1 MAWRASSPRI
11 RSRAL
16 SRCALLM
23 SVAGASL
30 VGCGGGGSGSPVGP
44 STHDDPGALTVS
56 YRSNV
61 RVPSDGTVMK
71 EEAFAEQVSRLD
83 PIAAQRCPVSNA
95 PAFQTAAD
103 ALGGITWTHPVAI
116 LKDASL
122 PTLYKGR
129 VPPPRRVPTSDTAG
143 AADASPPPPS
153 SAPTWSVT
161 RTAPPSSCRSDM
173 ACWP

>member
-11 RSRAL
+11 RSRGLAQ
-16 SRCALLM
+16 CAALM

-30 VGCGGGGSGSPVGP
+30 AGCGGGGGSPVGS
-44 STHDDPGALTVS
+44 STHNDPGALTVS

-71 EEAFAEQVSRLD
+71 EEAFADQVSRLD
-83 PIAAQRCPVSNA
+83 PIAAKRCPVSNA

-116 LKDASL
+116 LKDASQ
-122 PTLYKGR
+122 PTL
-129 VPPPRRVPTSDTAG
+129 
-143 AADASPPPPS
+143 
-153 SAPTWSVT
+153 
-161 RTAPPSSCRSDM
+161 
-173 ACWP
+173 